1 MIRLDDV
8 CKAYDGRPVLDHVD
22 LTVPDGGVVRV
33 AGANGAGKSTLLK
46 IVLGLV
52 APDSGAVEGVAGR
65 RVAAV
70 FQEDRLCPWLSAI
83 GNLRLVEPNLTRAD
97 AEAEL
102 ARFGLPAEAM
112 ARPVRELSGGQ
123 RRRVAITRA
132 VVADA
137 DVVCLDE
144 PFTGID
150 AESLADVIESLRDRL
165 RGRDVLLV
173 THDDAQAAAFG
184 GTTLTLPMANGG

>member
-1 MIRLDDV
+1 VIRLDDV

>member
-1 MIRLDDV
+1 VIRLDDV
-8 CKAYDGRPVLDHVD
+8 CKAYDGRPVLDHVN